1 MSIIALI
8 REETEL
14 VVGEIDV
21 VIRSGRLKIEGDKK
35 EGEDEAENRETT
47 ADTGIEKIAKNKHD
61 EKDENRQ
68 INDQKTYD
76 WIILAPTGF

>member
-1 MSIIALI
+1 MLIITLI
-8 REETEL
+8 RKETEL

-76 WIILAPTGF
+76 WIILAATGF

>member
-21 VIRSGRLKIEGDKK
+21 VIRGGRLKIEGDKK
-35 EGEDEAENRETT
+35 EGEDETENRETT

-61 EKDENRQ
+61 EEDENRQ

-76 WIILAPTGF
+76 RIILAATGF

>member
-47 ADTGIEKIAKNKHD
+47 ADTGIEEVAKNKHN
-61 EKDENRQ
+61 EKDENWQ
-68 INDQKTYD
+68 VNDQK
-76 WIILAPTGF
+76 P